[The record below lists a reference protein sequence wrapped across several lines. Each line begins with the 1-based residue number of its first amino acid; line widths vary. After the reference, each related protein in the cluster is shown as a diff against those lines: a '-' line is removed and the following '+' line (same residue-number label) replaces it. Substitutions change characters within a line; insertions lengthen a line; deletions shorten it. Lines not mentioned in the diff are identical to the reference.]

1 MSNATDGPDPF
12 YLTLGNVLK
21 ELRLR
26 SGLTGDQL
34 DHILTRAYLAKVE
47 AGQVQPGLT
56 IVRKLCETYGTPPSL
71 MLIAVEA
78 RLARIPLQERAEQV
92 LGECEN
98 HVLASCLG
106 NENEV
111 DLEKPIRTSRL
122 EKLRAEIRQLSS
134 QSQSNADIARKLG
147 VSQRTVRRYLTD

>member
-1 MSNATDGPDPF
+1 MSTATDEPDPF

-26 SGLTGDQL
+26 SGLAGDQL
-34 DHILTRAYLAKVE
+34 EHILTRAYLVKVE

-56 IVRKLCETYGTPPSL
+56 IVRRLCETYGTELSL

-78 RLARIPLQERAEQV
+78 RLAGIPLQKRAEQI

-98 HVLASCLG
+98 HLLASRLS
-106 NENEV
+106 NE
-111 DLEKPIRTSRL
+111 DAGDYQKPIRVSRL
-122 EKLRAEIRQLSS
+122 EKLRAEIRQLNSEG
-134 QSQSNADIARKLG
+134 QPNVDIARKLG
-147 VSQRTVRRYLTD
+147 VSQRTVRRYLKD

>member
-1 MSNATDGPDPF
+1 MSNATDGPDAF
-12 YLTLGNVLK
+12 YLTLGSVLK

-47 AGQVQPGLT
+47 AGHVQPGLT
-56 IVRKLCETYGTPPSL
+56 IVRKLCETYGTSPSL
-71 MLIAVEA
+71 VLIAVEA
-78 RLARIPLQERAEQV
+78 RLAKIPLQERAEQV
-92 LGECEN
+92 LGECEK
-98 HVLASCLG
+98 HILTSCLSD
-106 NENEV
+106 ENEV

>member
-56 IVRKLCETYGTPPSL
+56 IVRKLCEAYGTQLGLTL
-71 MLIAVEA
+71 MAVEA
-78 RLARIPLQERAEQV
+78 RLARISLQERAEQV

-98 HVLASCLG
+98 HVLAGCLSE
-106 NENEV
+106 ENEV

-122 EKLRAEIRQLSS
+122 EKLQAEIRQLSS

-147 VSQRTVRRYLTD
+147 VSQRTVRRYLRD

>member
-56 IVRKLCETYGTPPSL
+56 IVRKLCETYGTQLSFT
-71 MLIAVEA
+71 LIAVEA
-78 RLARIPLQERAEQV
+78 RLARIPLQERAKQV

-98 HVLASCLG
+98 HVLTSCVSD
-106 NENEV
+106 ENEV

-122 EKLRAEIRQLSS
+122 EKLKAEIRQLSS
-134 QSQSNADIARKLG
+134 QGQSNADIARKLG
-147 VSQRTVRRYLTD
+147 VSQRTVRRYLRD